1 MIRRMTAADAGAV
14 ADIWL
19 AANLDA
25 HGFIPA
31 EYWRGC
37 QSAVREAIA
46 GAEVYVY
53 EGPEGIEGFI
63 GLEGEHIAGLFV
75 RSGSRSRGLGHAL
88 LEAAR
93 AGRAGLSL
101 SVYEK
106 NAPARRL
113 DPERKAVPCGKTARG
128 RGVLQQD
135 RDLHALPFPFC
146 LATIGAYQSKH
157 PAERLV

>member
-1 MIRRMTAADAGAV
+1 MVRLMAAEEAGTV

-46 GAEVYVY
+46 ASEAYVY

-106 NAPARRL
+106 NAPARRFY
-113 DPERKAVPCGKTARG
+113 EREGFRFAG
-128 RGVLQQD
+128 RGVD
-135 RDLHALPFPFC
+135 GNTGETE
-146 LATIGAYQSKH
+146 LAMVWRRA
-157 PAERLV
+157 

>member
-1 MIRRMTAADAGAV
+1 MVRRMAAEEAGTA

-19 AANLDA
+19 EANLDA

-31 EYWRGC
+31 DYWRGC

-46 GAEVYVY
+46 ASEAYVY

-106 NAPARRL
+106 NAPARRFY
-113 DPERKAVPCGKTARG
+113 EREGFRAAG
-128 RGVLQQD
+128 RGLD
-135 RDLHALPFPFC
+135 GNTGETE
-146 LATIGAYQSKH
+146 LAMVWRRA
-157 PAERLV
+157 

>member
-1 MIRRMTAADAGAV
+1 MVRLMAAEEAGTV

-46 GAEVYVY
+46 ASEAYVY

-93 AGRAGLSL
+93 AGRAGLRL

-106 NAPARRL
+106 NAPARRFY
-113 DPERKAVPCGKTARG
+113 EREGFRFAG
-128 RGVLQQD
+128 RGLD
-135 RDLHALPFPFC
+135 GNTGEAE
-146 LATIGAYQSKH
+146 LAMIWRRA
-157 PAERLV
+157 

>member
-31 EYWRGC
+31 DYWRGC
-37 QSAVREAIA
+37 HSAVREAIA

-75 RSGSRSRGLGHAL
+75 RAGSRGRGIGRAMLGRRRPGGMSSASRFTRRTRGPGASTS
-88 LEAAR
+88 AR
-93 AGRAGLSL
+93 ASAPRGAALTGT
-101 SVYEK
+101 
-106 NAPARRL
+106 PARRSW
-113 DPERKAVPCGKTARG
+113 P
-128 RGVLQQD
+128 
-135 RDLHALPFPFC
+135 
-146 LATIGAYQSKH
+146 
-157 PAERLV
+157 

>member
-1 MIRRMTAADAGAV
+1 MIRLMTAADAGAV

-46 GAEVYVY
+46 ASEAYVY
-53 EGPEGIEGFI
+53 EGSEGIEGFI

-75 RSGSRSRGLGHAL
+75 SSGSRSRGLGHAL

-106 NAPARRL
+106 NAPARRFY
-113 DPERKAVPCGKTARG
+113 EREGFRFAG
-128 RGVLQQD
+128 RGVD
-135 RDLHALPFPFC
+135 GNTGETE
-146 LATIGAYQSKH
+146 LAMIWRRA
-157 PAERLV
+157 

>member
-19 AANLDA
+19 EASLDA

-31 EYWRGC
+31 DYWRGC
-37 QSAVREAIA
+37 HSAVREAIA

-63 GLEGEHIAGLFV
+63 GLEGAHIAGLFV
-75 RSGSRSRGLGHAL
+75 RAGSRGRGIGRAL
-88 LEAAR
+88 LGPAK
-93 AGRAGLSL
+93 AGRAGHRH

-106 NAPARRL
+106 NAPARRFY
-113 DPERKAVPCGKTARG
+113 EREGFRHAG
-128 RGVLQQD
+128 RGVD
-135 RDLHALPFPFC
+135 GNTGETE
-146 LATIGAYQSKH
+146 LAMIWRRA
-157 PAERLV
+157 

>member
-1 MIRRMTAADAGAV
+1 MVRLMAAEEAGTV

-19 AANLDA
+19 EANLDA

-46 GAEVYVY
+46 ASEAYVY

-93 AGRAGLSL
+93 AGRAGLRL

-106 NAPARRL
+106 NAPARRFY
-113 DPERKAVPCGKTARG
+113 EREGFRLAG
-128 RGVLQQD
+128 RGVD
-135 RDLHALPFPFC
+135 GNTGETE
-146 LATIGAYQSKH
+146 LAMIWRRA
-157 PAERLV
+157 

>member
-1 MIRRMTAADAGAV
+1 M
-14 ADIWL
+14 
-19 AANLDA
+19 
-25 HGFIPA
+25 
-31 EYWRGC
+31 
-37 QSAVREAIA
+37 REAIA

-88 LEAAR
+88 LETAR

-106 NAPARRL
+106 NAPARRFY
-113 DPERKAVPCGKTARG
+113 EREGFRFAG
-128 RGVLQQD
+128 RGLD
-135 RDLHALPFPFC
+135 GNTGEAE
-146 LATIGAYQSKH
+146 LAMIWRRA
-157 PAERLV
+157 

>member
-1 MIRRMTAADAGAV
+1 MVRLMAAEEAGTV

-46 GAEVYVY
+46 ASEAYVY

-106 NAPARRL
+106 NAPARRFY
-113 DPERKAVPCGKTARG
+113 EREGFRLAG
-128 RGVLQQD
+128 RGVD
-135 RDLHALPFPFC
+135 GNTGETE
-146 LATIGAYQSKH
+146 LAMIWRRA
-157 PAERLV
+157 

>member
-31 EYWRGC
+31 DYWRGC
-37 QSAVREAIA
+37 HSAVSEAIA

-93 AGRAGLSL
+93 AGRAGSASRYTRRTRRPAASMSARA
-101 SVYEK
+101 SVSPG
-106 NAPARRL
+106 AALTGIPARRSW
-113 DPERKAVPCGKTARG
+113 P
-128 RGVLQQD
+128 
-135 RDLHALPFPFC
+135 
-146 LATIGAYQSKH
+146 
-157 PAERLV
+157 

>member
-31 EYWRGC
+31 DYWRGC
-37 QSAVREAIA
+37 HSAVSEAIA

-63 GLEGEHIAGLFV
+63 GLEGAHIAGLFV
-75 RSGSRSRGLGHAL
+75 RAGSRGRGIGRAL
-88 LEAAR
+88 LGPAK
-93 AGRAGLSL
+93 AGRDELSL

-106 NAPARRL
+106 NAPARRFY
-113 DPERKAVPCGKTARG
+113 EREGFRAAG
-128 RGVLQQD
+128 RGLD
-135 RDLHALPFPFC
+135 GNTGEAE
-146 LATIGAYQSKH
+146 LAMIWRRA
-157 PAERLV
+157 

>member
-1 MIRRMTAADAGAV
+1 MIRLMTAADVGAV

-19 AANLDA
+19 EANLDA

-46 GAEVYVY
+46 AAEVYVY

-93 AGRAGLSL
+93 AGRAGLRL

-106 NAPARRL
+106 NAPARRFY
-113 DPERKAVPCGKTARG
+113 EREGFRLAG
-128 RGVLQQD
+128 RGVD
-135 RDLHALPFPFC
+135 GNTGETE
-146 LATIGAYQSKH
+146 LAMIWRRA
-157 PAERLV
+157 

>member
-1 MIRRMTAADAGAV
+1 MVRLMAAEEAGTV

-46 GAEVYVY
+46 ASEAYVY

-106 NAPARRL
+106 NAPARRFY
-113 DPERKAVPCGKTARG
+113 EREGFRLAG
-128 RGVLQQD
+128 RGVD
-135 RDLHALPFPFC
+135 GNTGETE
-146 LATIGAYQSKH
+146 LAMVWRRA
-157 PAERLV
+157 